1 MSKEINTGFGFSKN
15 APLPTKEIVN
25 ALKHSVT
32 RVVIVK
38 NANDKNLPK
47 KNKKQK
53 QLNLK

>member
-1 MSKEINTGFGFSKN
+1 MALTPFSSST
-15 APLPTKEIVN
+15 APRPTEAIVN
-25 ALKHSVT
+25 ALQRSVT
-32 RVVIVK
+32 PVVIVK

>member
-1 MSKEINTGFGFSKN
+1 MSEGINTGFGFSKN
-15 APLPTKEIVN
+15 APLPTMEIVN
-25 ALKHSVT
+25 ALKHSAT

>member
-1 MSKEINTGFGFSKN
+1 MSLTPFGSST
-15 APLPTKEIVN
+15 APRPTEAIVN

-53 QLNLK
+53 TT

>member
-1 MSKEINTGFGFSKN
+1 MSEGINTGFGFSKN
-15 APLPTKEIVN
+15 APLPTEAIVN

>member
-1 MSKEINTGFGFSKN
+1 MSKGINTGFGFSKN
-15 APLPTKEIVN
+15 APLPTMEIVN

-47 KNKKQK
+47 NNKKT
-53 QLNLK
+53 NLK

>member
-1 MSKEINTGFGFSKN
+1 MSLTPFGFST
-15 APLPTKEIVN
+15 AARPTEAIVN